1 MQDLYGREIT
11 YLRLSITDRCNL
23 RCKYCNPEGSS
34 NWLPH
39 DEILSFEELVS
50 ICRAASMIGI
60 KKIRLTGG
68 EPLLRPDFVKLINLI
83 SEINT
88 IEKIC
93 ITTNGVLLEDFAYEI
108 RKSGLRHINI
118 SLDTLKRDKFNYITG
133 MDLFN
138 KVWNGIQ
145 KVISEGFKPIKINTV
160 IMSGINDD
168 EILDIAGLTLD
179 YPLNV
184 RFIEYMP
191 LGCRSKWD
199 LDTVVSSQKIKEI
212 VENTYGEL
220 TPVENS
226 RLSGPAIL
234 YRIKN
239 AKADIGFIAPITR
252 HFCNICNRL
261 RLTPEG
267 RLRLCLFSDEEIDL
281 KSILRSGGTQE
292 DLRNAIEKGII
303 IKPARHALQQ
313 TKRHM
318 SGIGG

>member
-1 MQDLYGREIT
+1 MKDLYGREIT

-23 RCKYCNPEGSS
+23 RCRYCNPDGNI
-34 NWLPH
+34 NWIPH
-39 DEILSFEELVS
+39 SEILSFEEIVRV
-50 ICRAASMIGI
+50 CKASSMLGI

-68 EPLLRPDFVKLINLI
+68 EPLLRPDFVRLINLI
-83 SEINT
+83 FEIEA

-93 ITTNGVLLEDFAYEI
+93 ITTNGVLLEDFAGDI
-108 RKSGLRHINI
+108 RKSGVRHINI
-118 SLDTLKRDKFNYITG
+118 SLDTLKRERFLSITG
-133 MDLFN
+133 MGLFD

-145 KVISEGFKPIKINTV
+145 KVISEGFGPIKINTV
-160 IMSGINDD
+160 VMSGINDD
-168 EILDIAGLTLD
+168 EILDIAGLTLK

-191 LGCRSKWD
+191 LGCRAKWD
-199 LDTVVSSQKIKEI
+199 LDTVVSSQNIKEI
-212 VENTYGEL
+212 VENAFGEL
-220 TPVENS
+220 IPVENS
-226 RLSGPAIL
+226 RLSGPAML

-267 RLRLCLFSDEEIDL
+267 RLRLCLFSDDEIDL
-281 KSILRSGGTQE
+281 KTILRSDSNIE
-292 DLRNAIEKGII
+292 DIRDAIARGIKM
-303 IKPARHALQQ
+303 KPARHALQQ
-313 TKRHM
+313 TKRYM